1 MTRRT
6 RSYQLDN
13 QARTIKVNGKS
24 VLDLSTASTNT
35 IKTVGG
41 AADQAVQM
49 AATGDSTN
57 IDLRLSPK
65 GSGKV
70 DINNQYKLPSADGA
84 TDQFLQT
91 DGSGN
96 LSFATVST

>member
-70 DINNQYKLPSADGA
+70 DINNQYKLLK
-84 TDQFLQT
+84 TT
-91 DGSGN
+91 RN
-96 LSFATVST
+96 